1 METYLSEITTLL
13 PIYRWVFLGTA
24 VIAYLLG
31 SINPAVIVTRV
42 WTKGKKDIRDMG
54 SGNAGFTN
62 VLRSVGKVPAIITI
76 VCDALKCVA
85 AVLLGGLFFS
95 LMLSNHYGTQDSVLN
110 LQLVNLGKYIAGI
123 FCILGHSFP
132 LYFHFKGGK
141 GVVSAAAL
149 MLTEDWRVFLMI
161 LGTFLILFLITRV
174 LKLLLTSFQFIS
186 APIQYINVFQE
197 MGSLALPFIILCL
210 ANWAMTTLFDGKGR
224 FKDIYMAMC
233 YALIPYILIQIP
245 MIVVSNMLTYEE
257 GSFYT
262 VLLSFSVIWCVFLV
276 FVGLME
282 VHDYGPGKTF
292 IFLIVTIFGAA
303 VIIFLLLVFFS
314 LLGDALSYFI
324 SLYREIV
331 FRLN

>member
-1 METYLSEITTLL
+1 MS
-13 PIYRWVFLGTA
+13 
-24 VIAYLLG
+24 IAK
-31 SINPAVIVTRV
+31 SAS
-42 WTKGKKDIRDMG
+42 K
-54 SGNAGFTN
+54 NAKP
-62 VLRSVGKVPAIITI
+62 LRSTSEKAESRKAWWKRYLASMKYGLHVITHPFDGFWDLI
-76 VCDALKCVA
+76 HEKR
-85 AVLLGGLFFS
+85 
-95 LMLSNHYGTQDSVLN
+95 GT
-110 LQLVNLGKYIAGI
+110 I
-123 FCILGHSFP
+123 
-132 LYFHFKGGK
+132 
-141 GVVSAAAL
+141 AAAN
-149 MLTEDWRVFLMI
+149 
-161 LGTFLILFLITRV
+161 TFLILFLITRV